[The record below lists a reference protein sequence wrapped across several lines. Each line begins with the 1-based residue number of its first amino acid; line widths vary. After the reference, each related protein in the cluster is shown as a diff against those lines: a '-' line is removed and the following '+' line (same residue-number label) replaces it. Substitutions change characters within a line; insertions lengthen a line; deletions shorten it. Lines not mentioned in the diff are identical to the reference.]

1 MLCFPNAKINL
12 GLNITEK
19 RPDGFHNLQT
29 VFYPVSLCDV
39 LEFVESDGDGV
50 SVQFQ
55 NTGIETGATQA
66 DNLCVKAY
74 ELLKKDFDLPLLKIH
89 LHKMIPVG
97 AGLGGGSSD
106 AAYMLTALNKAFNL
120 ALTEGDLMDY
130 ASQLGSDCA
139 FFIHSQPSYAWNRG
153 DNMHEIS
160 LDLHQYYLILV
171 FPNIH
176 ISTAAAYSSIKP
188 AVPAQSPEKVVNM
201 PVEEWRYYLTNDF
214 EPFVFSVHPEIE
226 EIKQKLYNMG
236 ADYAAMSG
244 SGSAVYGLFRFLPE
258 KTKEHFDGYFVWKG
272 KL

>member
-19 RPDGFHNLQT
+19 RSDGFHNLQT
-29 VFYPVSLCDV
+29 VFYPVLLCDV
-39 LEFVESDGDGV
+39 LEFVESAGDGIPFH
-50 SVQFQ
+50 FQ
-55 NTGIETGATQA
+55 NTGIATGGTQA

-74 ELLKKDFDLPLLKIH
+74 NLLKKDFDLPPLKIH
-89 LHKMIPVG
+89 LHKIIPIG

-106 AAYMLTALNKAFNL
+106 AAHMLTALNKTFNL
-120 ALTEGDLMDY
+120 ALTASNLMDY

-139 FFIHSQPSYAWNRG
+139 FFVNNEPTYAWNRG
-153 DNMHEIS
+153 DIMHEIS
-160 LDLHQYYLILV
+160 IDLHQYYLMLV
-171 FPNIH
+171 YPNIH
-176 ISTAAAYSSIKP
+176 ITTAKAYSSIKP
-188 AVPAQSPEKVVNM
+188 AVPDQSPETVVKM
-201 PVEEWRYYLTNDF
+201 PVEEWKYYLTNDF

-236 ADYAAMSG
+236 ADFASMSG

-258 KTKEHFDGYFVWKG
+258 KTKEHFNGYFVWKG